1 MPEKTELRRD
11 GTNSD
16 TDVGVSGANSDTN
29 IRSERLR
36 AAIRRAGGN
45 AAVAARSGIPKT
57 TLDGYLRGGE
67 MKLSNVVS
75 LAQATGV
82 RLAWLATGEGPMRPD
97 GAPPNGMAEAPA
109 GYRAAPLPPDA
120 IDHANLCWAL
130 DFVEKTVTVDPARR
144 VSLMLSAAT
153 EFRRVQRMPPLPAFD
168 ETILA
173 AALDAAEQLLRAAEQ
188 PLDAGRRVDLML
200 SIYALVAGTQAPR

>member
-1 MPEKTELRRD
+1 MLPETVLPTETEDAENRIAQAI
-11 GTNSD
+11 T
-16 TDVGVSGANSDTN
+16 A
-29 IRSERLR
+29 RLR
-36 AAIRRAGGN
+36 EAIPDGDGAEVGRRAGVPY
-45 AAVAARSGIPKT
+45 ASLRE
-57 TLDGYLRGGE
+57 YLRGRQP
-67 MKLSNVVS
+67 KPAALV
-75 LAQATGV
+75 AIARAAGV
-82 RLAWLATGEGPMRPD
+82 RLDWLMTGEGPMRAD
-97 GAPPNGMAEAPA
+97 GAGPPGMAEAPA
-109 GYRAAPLPPDA
+109 GYRAAPSPPDA

-144 VSLMLSAAT
+144 VSVMLSAAT
-153 EFRRVQRMPPLPAFD
+153 EFRRVQRMPPLPAFE

>member
-1 MPEKTELRRD
+1 MPSETVLPTETDQAENRLAAGITARLHEAIPKGQAAEIARRAEIPYGSLRD
-11 GTNSD
+11 ALAGTQMRP
-16 TDVGVSGANSDTN
+16 TALV
-29 IRSERLR
+29 RLAR
-36 AAIRRAGGN
+36 AA
-45 AAVAARSGIPKT
+45 
-57 TLDGYLRGGE
+57 
-67 MKLSNVVS
+67 
-75 LAQATGV
+75 GV
-82 RLAWLATGEGPMRPD
+82 RLDWLMTGEGPMRAD
-97 GAPPNGMAEAPA
+97 GAGPPGVAEAPA

-144 VSLMLSAAT
+144 VSVMLSAAT

>member
-1 MPEKTELRRD
+1 MQFETVLPTE
-11 GTNSD
+11 
-16 TDVGVSGANSDTN
+16 TDVRENRIADEITA
-29 IRSERLR
+29 RLR
-36 AAIRRAGGN
+36 EAVPDGDAAEVSRRSDVPYASLRAYLNGRQPKPAALVAIARAAGF
-45 AAVAARSGIPKT
+45 R
-57 TLDGYLRGGE
+57 LD
-67 MKLSNVVS
+67 
-75 LAQATGV
+75 
-82 RLAWLATGEGPMRPD
+82 WLMTGEGPMRAD
-97 GAPPNGMAEAPA
+97 GAPPKGMAEAPA
-109 GYRAAPLPPDA
+109 GYRAAPSPPDA

-130 DFVEKTVTVDPARR
+130 DFVEKTVTAKTAQR

-173 AALDAAEQLLRAAEQ
+173 AALDAAEHLLRAAEQ